1 MSIGITQVV
10 FWLCW
15 LSVITFATY
24 WFDKRQAVKDGWRV
38 RENTLHLLAVLGG
51 WLGALIAQQQLRHK
65 SIKQSFRRIFWLTVV
80 VNCAS
85 IATLLLY

>member
-15 LSVITFATY
+15 LSIITFATY
-24 WFDKRQAVKDGWRV
+24 WFDKRQAVKEKWRV

-51 WLGALIAQQQLRHK
+51 WPGALIAQQQLRHK
-65 SIKQSFRRIFWLTVV
+65 SVKSSFRRIFWLTVV
-80 VNCAS
+80 VNCVAVS
-85 IATLLLY
+85 ALLLH